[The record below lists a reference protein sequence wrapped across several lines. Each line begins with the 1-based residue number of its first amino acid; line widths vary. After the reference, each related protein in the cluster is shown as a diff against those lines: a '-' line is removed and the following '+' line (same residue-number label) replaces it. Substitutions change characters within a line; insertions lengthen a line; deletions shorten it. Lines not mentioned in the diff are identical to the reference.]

1 MQQEPSDKF
10 ICRERHGFLTAVV
23 GIIPPEEGNF
33 SILIGEDA
41 VIADGDPVG
50 ISAEVLK
57 NAHWTT
63 EGRFAVDDPLLIIE
77 LFPEDLEVAWFL
89 EMTDTARKN
98 KRASFETLFEII
110 KELASE
116 DLRQDLYVDEEPLLR

>member
-1 MQQEPSDKF
+1 M
-10 ICRERHGFLTAVV
+10 V
-23 GIIPPEEGNF
+23 GIIPPEEGNVA
-33 SILIGEDA
+33 ILVGEDA
-41 VIADGDPVG
+41 VIADGDPMG

-57 NAHWTT
+57 NAHWAT

-98 KRASFETLFEII
+98 KRAYFETLLEII

-116 DLRQDLYVDEEPLLR
+116 DLRQDLYVNEEPLWR

>member
-10 ICRERHGFLTAVV
+10 IYRERHGFLTAMV
-23 GIIPPEEGNF
+23 GIIPPEEGKVA
-33 SILIGEDA
+33 ILVGEDA
-41 VIADGDPVG
+41 VIADGDPMG

-57 NAHWTT
+57 NAHWAT

-77 LFPEDLEVAWFL
+77 LFPEDLKVAWFL

-98 KRASFETLFEII
+98 KRASFEMIP
-110 KELASE
+110 SGC
-116 DLRQDLYVDEEPLLR
+116 RQGIDRPP